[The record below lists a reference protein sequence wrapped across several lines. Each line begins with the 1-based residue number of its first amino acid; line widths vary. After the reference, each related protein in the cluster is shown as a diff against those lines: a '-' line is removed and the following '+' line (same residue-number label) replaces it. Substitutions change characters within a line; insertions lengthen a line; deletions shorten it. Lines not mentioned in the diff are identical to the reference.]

1 MIFEIS
7 LSKACE
13 GVILTKT
20 AAGLSKQTLASYN
33 NSFRILQKYFPPET
47 PFNTITHT
55 NLTQFFAWLN
65 DYISEPA
72 GIAYRP
78 PHPLGECSKSNVY
91 SACSVLWRWG
101 LDEGYVPANVVT
113 RVPRPKLSDKIVETF
128 TRDEMDLILRAC
140 DRTAATD
147 LLTKPL
153 TRHTAIRDKTIVLTL
168 LSTGVRASEL
178 CDIRLTDIN
187 LTNNS
192 IKIIHGKGNKQ
203 RFVFFGKRTAKYIW
217 RISTARVNAGARDTD
232 FLFTV
237 GKNGDKMERHALCR
251 LLHNLGLRAG
261 VKRVFPHRFRHTF
274 AINYLRNGGD
284 LLTLQTILG
293 HSSLEMVRRYARVAA
308 SDCELVHERADP
320 VDNWKL

>member
-20 AAGLSKQTLASYN
+20 AAGLSKQTIASYRN
-33 NSFRILQKYFPPET
+33 AYRILLIHFNPDT

-55 NLTQFFAWLN
+55 DLTKFFVWLN
-65 DYISEPA
+65 DYTSPPA
-72 GIAYRP
+72 GIAP
-78 PHPLGECSKSNVY
+78 SSPKPLGDCSKFNIY

-101 LDEGYVPANVVT
+101 FDEGYIPANIVT
-113 RVPRPKLSDKIVETF
+113 RVPRPKLSDKVIETLTREEVE
-128 TRDEMDLILRAC
+128 RILAAC
-140 DRTAATD
+140 DRTAITQLCSKSTA
-147 LLTKPL
+147 
-153 TRHTAIRDKTIVLTL
+153 RHTAIRDKTIILTL

-178 CDIRLTDIN
+178 CDICLADIN

-192 IKIIHGKGNKQ
+192 IKVLGKGNKE

-217 RISTARVNAGARDTD
+217 RLSTARVNAGATETD
-232 FLFTV
+232 LLFTV
-237 GKNGDKMERHALCR
+237 GKEGDRMDRRVMRR
-251 LLHNLGLRAG
+251 LLNNIGQRAG
-261 VKRVFPHRFRHTF
+261 IKNVYPHRFRHTF